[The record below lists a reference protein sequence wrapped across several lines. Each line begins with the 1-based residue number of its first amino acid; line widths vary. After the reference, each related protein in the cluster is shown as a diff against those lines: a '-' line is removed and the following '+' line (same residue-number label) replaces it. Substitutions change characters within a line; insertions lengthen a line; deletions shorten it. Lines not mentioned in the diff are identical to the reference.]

1 MNVGLLPMA
10 HSHALLKTATPASR
24 WNGEEDI
31 RLWQAQTR
39 DTLTGLLGLN
49 RIAEAAAFPVMEIEL
64 DRIDEHL
71 GAREIRFRFVTEDRV
86 TVPCHLVIPHG
97 AIGPLPVVLCLQGH
111 SKGMHI
117 SLGRPK
123 YPGDEETCH
132 GGDRDFCA
140 RAVKEGICA
149 VAIEQRCF
157 GESGGTPNG
166 PDCRQA
172 SMRALLLGRTVIG
185 ERVWDIMRCID
196 VLCAH
201 FTEYIDPDRI
211 LCLGNSGG
219 GTATVYAAALDERIK
234 VSVPSCAVSTFAD
247 SIGAMLHCEC
257 NFVPGIANCFDMGD
271 LCAMTAPRALV
282 VVSGARDPIFP
293 LDGAKECVAIGA
305 KAYDAYG
312 VPERIAHV
320 IGDGE
325 HRFYADDSW
334 PTIHRML
341 ASLDG

>member
-1 MNVGLLPMA
+1 MNIGLLPQA
-10 HSHALLKTATPASR
+10 HMHALLKDIRPASR
-24 WNGEEDI
+24 WDGTSDI
-31 RLWQAQTR
+31 RLWQAQAR
-39 DTLTGLLGLN
+39 DTLSSLLGLS
-49 RIAEAAAFPVMEIEL
+49 RIAEAATEPVMEIEL
-64 DRIDEHL
+64 DHIDTTI

-86 TVPCHLVIPHG
+86 TVPCHLLIPTD
-97 AIGPLPVVLCLQGH
+97 AAGPLPVVLCLQGH

-132 GGDRDFCA
+132 GGDRDFCV
-140 RAVKEGICA
+140 RAVKEGLCA

-157 GESGGTPNG
+157 GECGGTENG

-172 SMRALLLGRTVIG
+172 SMRALLLGRTLIG
-185 ERVWDIMRCID
+185 ERVWDISRCID
-196 VLCAH
+196 VLSEH

-219 GTATVYAAALDERIK
+219 GTATIYAAALDERIK
-234 VSVPSCAVSTFAD
+234 VAVPSCAVSTYAD

-257 NFVPGIANCFDMGD
+257 NFVPGIAQQFDMGD

-282 VVSGARDPIFP
+282 VVSGAEDPIFP
-293 LDGAKECVAIGA
+293 LDGAKECIQIGL
-305 KAYDAYG
+305 KAYEAYG
-312 VPERIAHV
+312 VGDRLAHV
-320 IGDGE
+320 IGSGG

-334 PTIHRML
+334 PTIHQML
-341 ASLDG
+341 VSFES

>member
-1 MNVGLLPMA
+1 MNIGLMPQA
-10 HSHALLKTATPASR
+10 HMHALLKDIQPASR
-24 WNGEEDI
+24 WDGKEDI
-31 RLWQAQTR
+31 RLWQAQAR
-39 DTLTGLLGLN
+39 DTLSALLGLN
-49 RIAEAAAFPVMEIEL
+49 RIAAYATEPIMQIEL
-64 DRIDEHL
+64 DRIDEEM
-71 GAREIRFRFVTEDRV
+71 GAREIRFRFVTEERV
-86 TVPCHLVIPHG
+86 TVPCHLVIPRG
-97 AIGPLPVVLCLQGH
+97 AHEPLPVVLCLQGH

-140 RAVKEGICA
+140 RAVKEGLCA

-172 SMRALLLGRTVIG
+172 SMRALLLGRTMVG

-201 FTEYIDPDRI
+201 FSEHIDPDRI

-219 GTATVYAAALDERIK
+219 GTATIYAGALDERIK
-234 VSVPSCAVSTFAD
+234 VSVPSCAVCTFAD

-257 NFVPGIANCFDMGD
+257 NFVPGVAEQFDMGD
-271 LCAMTAPRALV
+271 LCAMTAPRSLV
-282 VVSGARDPIFP
+282 VVSGAEDPIFP
-293 LDGAKECVAIGA
+293 LEGA
-305 KAYDAYG
+305 KACVEIGRAAYTAYG
-312 VPERIAHV
+312 ADDCIHHV
-320 IGDGE
+320 IGNGE

-334 PTIHRML
+334 PTIHAAL
-341 ASLDG
+341 AKI